1 MVSRSWSF
9 ALLALAAAACTSDGV
24 GPGGGSTLVDPP
36 QNLRYTVT
44 SGGPETTPV
53 ATLLE
58 WDPQSNPNLAAY
70 NVYSRTSTSA
80 SWKLRGTT
88 TSFSFHDTGVPE
100 LQYYVAALDID
111 GFESDG
117 SNIVTVDERLTLPR
131 PNGLTTTSLDGAI
144 ALTWPDNAFQTDPQ
158 GFLTYRI
165 YSTSYDLDLD
175 RCGTTWSL
183 EGSTIAPEFVA
194 GALTNGVP
202 RCFGVSAVS
211 IEGFESLWSPIRDD
225 TPRPDARNV
234 VLFARQADPALSG
247 FRFWKDLNGDG
258 RAQASELGLVGPGAA
273 ADADFSV
280 ERDASGALFL
290 TPVRSGASVT
300 GYGTGVIADLTSIDV
315 APASGYSRVPIE
327 ALPGHGYVFQMS
339 GDGGGFLRYGAL
351 RVTHVGRDLLIMDWS
366 YQTDPGNPQL
376 LVAGR

>member
-1 MVSRSWSF
+1 MVFRSWSF
-9 ALLALAAAACTSDGV
+9 ALIALAAAACTEGLAPPD
-24 GPGGGSTLVDPP
+24 GGSGLVDPP

-44 SGGPETTPV
+44 SGGPESGPV

-58 WDPQSNPNLAAY
+58 WDPQSNPSLAAY
-70 NVYSRTSTSA
+70 NIYSRTTTTSA
-80 SWKLRGTT
+80 WKLRGTT
-88 TSFSFHDTGVPE
+88 TSFSFHDTGVPDLE
-100 LQYYVAALDID
+100 YYVAALDLD

-117 SNIVTVDERLTLPR
+117 SNVVTVDERLTLPQ

-144 ALTWPDNAFQTDPQ
+144 ALAWPDNAFQSDPQ

-165 YSTSYDLDLD
+165 YSTNYDLDAD
-175 RCGTTWSL
+175 RCDNNWAL
-183 EGSTIAPEFVA
+183 EGSTVAPEFIA
-194 GALTNGVP
+194 GVLANGVP
-202 RCFGVSAVS
+202 RCFGVTAVS

-234 VLFARQADPALSG
+234 VLYAGQADPTLSG
-247 FRFWKDLNGDG
+247 FRFWKDLNADG
-258 RAQASELGLVGPGAA
+258 LVQSAELGRVGPGAA
-273 ADADFSV
+273 TDADFSV
-280 ERDASGALFL
+280 ERDANGALFL

-300 GYGTGVIADLTSIDV
+300 GYTTGMIPDLTSIDV
-315 APASGYSRVPIE
+315 APVGGYSQVPIE
-327 ALPGHGYVFQMS
+327 ALPGRGYVFQMS

-351 RVTHVGRDLLIMDWS
+351 RVSHVGRDFLIMDWS